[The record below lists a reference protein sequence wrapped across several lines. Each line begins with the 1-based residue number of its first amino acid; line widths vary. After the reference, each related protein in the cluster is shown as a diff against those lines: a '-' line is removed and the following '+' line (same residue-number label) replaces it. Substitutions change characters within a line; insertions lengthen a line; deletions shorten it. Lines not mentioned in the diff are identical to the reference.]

1 LLAGDNGAGI
11 SRHSNYKRGFTMN
24 QETKKQQPK
33 QEQPKQ
39 TPQERKAAL
48 NKALENKIAQRF
60 GSKML
65 DKIIII

>member
-11 SRHSNYKRGFTMN
+11 SRHNYKRGFIMN

-48 NKALENKIAQRF
+48 SKALENKIAQRF

>member
-1 LLAGDNGAGI
+1 
-11 SRHSNYKRGFTMN
+11 MN
-24 QETKKQQPK
+24 QETKKQ
-33 QEQPKQ
+33 QPKQ

-48 NKALENKIAQRF
+48 SKALENKIAQRF